1 MVKCQ
6 VSAPL
11 NRITVSDVRVRTLF
25 DAKNLH
31 QSGLLKQG
39 LNLPSLYTPVHLGA
53 ATRSYSIIAR
63 VYEALSTIST
73 LANLVADLTSLQL
86 VGYIV
91 HVILAN

>member
-1 MVKCQ
+1 MSPSDLDDMVKCQ
-6 VSAPL
+6 VSAPI
-11 NRITVSDVRVRTLF
+11 NRIRVSDVKVRTLF

-63 VYEALSTIST
+63 FMRRYPLYPQST
-73 LANLVADLTSLQL
+73 LAN
-86 VGYIV
+86 
-91 HVILAN
+91 